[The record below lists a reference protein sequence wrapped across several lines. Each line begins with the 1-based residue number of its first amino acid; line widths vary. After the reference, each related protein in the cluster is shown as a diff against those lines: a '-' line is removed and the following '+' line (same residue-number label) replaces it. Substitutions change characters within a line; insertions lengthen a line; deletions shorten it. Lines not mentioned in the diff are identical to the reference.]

1 VPATSKSRKK
11 RQKTATQVDIAPSKR
26 TREKLERTGAAERAG
41 ELASAY
47 ITAAKNTN
55 ATNSLRWI
63 AFDGHNFEVLKH
75 GGNGKED
82 GEQWLFSECTQARV
96 LFRATGSA
104 LIDDPVDQSGWAGF
118 VFALAADN

>member
-1 VPATSKSRKK
+1 M
-11 RQKTATQVDIAPSKR
+11 QKTATQVGIAFS
-26 TREKLERTGAAERAG
+26 ERLQKKTETTGAAERAG

-75 GGNGKED
+75 SGNGKED

-96 LFRATGSA
+96 SFRATGSA
-104 LIDDPVDQSGWAGF
+104 LIDDPVDQYIRGGW